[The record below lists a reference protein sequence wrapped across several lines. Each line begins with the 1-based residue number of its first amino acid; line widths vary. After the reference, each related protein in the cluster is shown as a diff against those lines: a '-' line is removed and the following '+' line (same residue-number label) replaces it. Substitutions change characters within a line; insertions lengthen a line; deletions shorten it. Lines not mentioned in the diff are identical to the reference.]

1 MFFWFQIFL
10 TWQFLLAGKKNENSM
25 KNVNY
30 EKKNLPKNWDQKF
43 EKQMLFLMSKNIE

>member
-10 TWQFLLAGKKNENSM
+10 TWQFLLAGKKNANSM

-30 EKKNLPKNWDQKF
+30 EKKFAKKLG
-43 EKQMLFLMSKNIE
+43 SKI